1 MADDKLTYSD
11 IIEPDG
17 SLTKLAEQLGAINSS
32 FETLV
37 GTIKDSAGKISSS
50 LKSASGATRES
61 RESIDEAAIAARRLD
76 NAYKELRIALSNT
89 GKEIAWVKAQTAEA
103 NKATVESVKREQ
115 ALIGSYDKLKIQV
128 KDLTAR
134 YKALSAEERGS
145 EKGERILQQLL
156 NKKSAIE
163 VLNETMR
170 VRIKRISELERA
182 EARLAYLDSEEGQRL
197 IELKRKIAELTS
209 GRKEEK
215 VEVSAL
221 AQAQERLAQAQSS
234 ENVELQGTIQQAAEA
249 NRIAKLQAQILASAE
264 GSYNRLAAQYAL
276 NKIKLNQMSE
286 AERDAT
292 DAGKA
297 LVEETNNIYQKMIT
311 FQEATGNFRL
321 SVGNYRKTWDG
332 LSASI
337 SQVVREMPSL
347 AVSANTFFLAIS
359 NNIPMVMDEIN
370 KLIARNKVLQAEGK
384 KTVSIGKAIADA
396 LLSWNSVLVLI
407 LSVFSVWGGEIVDW
421 IASLFK
427 AKDAVI
433 STSEAMEN
441 INKEL
446 KDTNSSFGKNVVTV
460 KKLSSEWENL
470 KTTAEKNQWIKD
482 NKSAFDSLD
491 ISIRNINE
499 AENAFADHTDA
510 MIEALRSRAKVA
522 AATKLAEDKY
532 EEALVKRAE
541 AEKLYADKAAGV
553 GPSFT
558 DMLMASL
565 GTSYSAAGPGVPV
578 VSAGQRDIVAGAEAR
593 RNLRIEN
600 LNIEAAAAEK
610 TADAYFDLA
619 AGHEAEADAIL
630 KAANIEKAH
639 KYDKNKG
646 RTPTDLTYTIN
657 KNSIKAQKKYEESVT
672 ALLEDEYAKRRK
684 AAADQVQDENNK
696 LREMLRKNDEYVKN
710 VGGKYKKLTEEQKE
724 QIEQQNAWINNTIAN
739 NLRALD
745 IQIQKIQ
752 NEQQINTE
760 RLRRET
766 LTNINVGT
774 SLATPMDRSATVGTT
789 DIAITRSA
797 GQIEASLVA
806 ERNLLENNL
815 ALEYNLILEQNRKL
829 TEANDERARS
839 EEEILVELSKK
850 KLEIWTQ
857 YDKLILEA
865 RAQDT
870 KNQLEL
876 VKKGSE
882 DELKLIIAQNEIQRQ
897 LALAENVAKPAEQQ
911 VSTSVINAKFD
922 KSRSLAEGSFRLNA
936 LEEQQSLDE
945 AVFNEIKRS
954 DYEITNFKLKQ
965 ERDRWQA
972 QIDLAEAGSLDWS
985 QTQIDAAK
993 VTVKGLE
1000 RQMKEAGNLV
1010 NLIANEGIGGALLT
1024 KLGFDDDQIDALEKA
1039 TQIVLDNLN
1048 ELMQAEVDLAQ
1059 AAVDKAKERVSA
1071 AQEAYNAEI
1080 EARNNGY
1087 ANNVATAKKEL
1098 QQEKK
1103 NQKEKE
1109 KILAEAQRRQE
1120 LVNTITQA
1128 SNLVTASTL
1137 IWSQLG
1143 FPWALPA
1150 IAVMWTSFAAAKIR
1164 AAQATKQASEEYGEG
1179 GLEFLEGGSHAS
1191 GNDIDLQTKNSKGKN
1206 MRAEGGEAMAII
1218 NKRSTS
1224 KYRRQLPGI
1233 VEALNKGTFEDKYL
1247 RAFENG
1253 DSLNAK
1259 IFTNETNI
1267 DLSKVETGI
1276 DAIRKQNE
1284 QKIFML
1290 SDGRT
1295 VEVKG
1300 NVTRYYR

>member
-76 NAYKELRIALSNT
+76 NAYKELRIALTNT
-89 GKEIAWVKAQTAEA
+89 GKELAWVKAQTTEA
-103 NKATVESVKREQ
+103 NRASVESIKREQ

-221 AQAQERLAQAQSS
+221 AQAQERLTQAQSS
-234 ENVELQGTIQQAAEA
+234 ENVELQGTIQQTAEA

-276 NKIKLNQMSE
+276 NKVKLNQMSE

-292 DAGKA
+292 AAGKA
-297 LVEETNNIYQKMIT
+297 LVEETNKIYQKMIT

-337 SQVVREMPSL
+337 SQVVREMPAL

-384 KTVSIGKAIADA
+384 KTVSIGKAIAGA
-396 LLSWNSVLVLI
+396 MFSWNSVLVLI

-446 KDTNSSFGKNVVTV
+446 KDTNNSFGKNVVTV
-460 KKLSSEWENL
+460 KKLSSEWKSL
-470 KTTAEKNQWIKD
+470 KTTAEKNQWIKG

-499 AENAFADHTDA
+499 AENAFEDHTDD
-510 MIEALRSRAKVA
+510 MIEALRSRAKAA

-541 AEKLYADKAAGV
+541 AESELAK
-553 GPSFT
+553 GPSAADRFLASQAT
-558 DMLMASL
+558 SGQAASSL
-565 GTSYSAAGPGVPV
+565 GGFQVVPAKAIKPQEILENRV
-578 VSAGQRDIVAGAEAR
+578 DALKEEAR
-593 RNLRIEN
+593 V
-600 LNIEAAAAEK
+600 AEE

-619 AGHEAEADAIL
+619 AGHEAEADAKL

-639 KYDKNKG
+639 KYDKEPKG
-646 RTPTDLTYTIN
+646 RTPTDLTDTIN

-684 AAADQVQDENNK
+684 AAADRAQDENNK

-806 ERNLLENNL
+806 ERNLLENSL

-829 TEANDERARS
+829 TEANDEQARS

-865 RAQDT
+865 RAQDIED
-870 KNQLEL
+870 QLEL

-882 DELKLIIAQNEIQRQ
+882 DELRLIIAQNEIQRQ

-993 VTVKGLE
+993 STVKGLE
-1000 RQMKEAGNLV
+1000 RQMKEAGSLV
-1010 NLIANEGIGGALLT
+1010 NLIADEGIGGALLT

-1059 AAVDKAKERVSA
+1059 AAVDKAKERVNA

-1233 VEALNKGTFEDKYL
+1233 VDALNKGTFEDKYL

-1259 IFTNETNI
+1259 IFANETNI

-1290 SDGRT
+1290 SDGRM